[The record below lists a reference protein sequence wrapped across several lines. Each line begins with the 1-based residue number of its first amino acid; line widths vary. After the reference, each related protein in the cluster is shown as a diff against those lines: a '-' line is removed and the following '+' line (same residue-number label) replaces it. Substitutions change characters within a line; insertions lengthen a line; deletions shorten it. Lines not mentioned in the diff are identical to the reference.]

1 MEPKLRV
8 KFFATERGKEPV
20 KEWLKQLNKT
30 ERKIIGEDLKTIQFG
45 WPLGMPLVRSLENKI
60 WELRSTIPKGIARVL
75 FIAKN
80 EQIILL
86 HAFIKKTQ
94 KTPKNE
100 LEIAKKRSKQAG
112 D

>member
-1 MEPKLRV
+1 MEPKLKV
-8 KFFATERGKEPV
+8 KFFATEQGREPG
-20 KEWLKQLNKT
+20 KEWLKDLNKT
-30 ERKIIGEDLKTIQFG
+30 ERKTIGEDLKTVQFG
-45 WPLGMPLVRSLENKI
+45 WPLGMPLVRSLRNKI

-75 FIAKN
+75 FIIENA
-80 EQIILL
+80 QIILL

-100 LEIAKKRSKQAG
+100 IDIAIKRSKQLE